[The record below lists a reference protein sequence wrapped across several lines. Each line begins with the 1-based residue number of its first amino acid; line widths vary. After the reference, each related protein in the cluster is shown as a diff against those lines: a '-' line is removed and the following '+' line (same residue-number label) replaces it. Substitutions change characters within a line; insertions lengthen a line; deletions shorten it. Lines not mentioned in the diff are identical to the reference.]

1 MARNLTTGLQRGLR
15 RSIAGGLGASDLFST
30 APLDLR
36 FAQQKT
42 LDPRVTFTRQSRATY
57 VDGDGVIR
65 TATTNLLLQ
74 SEDFSTTWTNTES
87 SENINVAVAP
97 NGTTTA
103 DALVDTVNN
112 SSHNVNQSVAGCAG
126 STSYTFSC
134 YMKKGSKDFGALVF
148 SPNASWG
155 TGSGATVFFDLTN
168 GTISASTSATGTIQA
183 LPNGWYRCTAT
194 ATTVAS
200 PGTVSLRVGSSLTG
214 SAQTYEGNGDEAIY
228 LWGAQLEQSTTVGE
242 YIPTTSTINS
252 APRFDHDPTTG
263 ESLGLLME
271 ESRQN
276 LVTQS
281 ESFSTWTV
289 SGQGTTQSTDVGIV
303 APDGSTGNVQLFTE
317 DLTTGVHRI
326 FISPYIEQTTKT
338 HSVFAKAATG
348 TRKIYLSSDG
358 PTGTRQNITFDLQT
372 GDIVD
377 NSGDWSGVFI
387 TPYPN
392 GWYRIG
398 GTITDNGGSTL
409 LLIGMNDNTTSYTGD
424 GTSGF
429 YLWGA
434 QLEAGSKATSYIP
447 TTTTAATRAAD
458 VASIS
463 GSNFSSWYR
472 QDEGTVFAEA
482 ERPDASRSNTV
493 AASITDGSGENRIEV
508 RSSSTSN
515 ANARCEITALGLGQY
530 SNATLAS
537 DTAYKKIALAYA
549 ADNVNSAA
557 NGNAGITDTVATIPV
572 VSQLYIGNDIFLT
585 DYRPGHVK
593 RLTYWPQ
600 RLSNDTLQNI
610 TV

>member
-1 MARNLTTGLQRGLR
+1 
-15 RSIAGGLGASDLFST
+15 
-30 APLDLR
+30 
-36 FAQQKT
+36 
-42 LDPRVTFTRQSRATY
+42 
-57 VDGDGVIR
+57 
-65 TATTNLLLQ
+65 
-74 SEDFSTTWTNTES
+74 
-87 SENINVAVAP
+87 VAP

-103 DALVDTVNN
+103 DKLVATLNN
-112 SSHNVNQSVAGCAG
+112 DQKFVETTASVISSFSYAFGMFAKKGEYEVLQISVAN
-126 STSYTFSC
+126 TNFS
-134 YMKKGSKDFGALVF
+134 
-148 SPNASWG
+148 G
-155 TGSGATVFFDLTN
+155 TLAYANFNLNT
-168 GTISASTSATGTIQA
+168 GTIVSSVDCTPSIQAIGDGWFRCSVIMAAATGTGTNA
-183 LPNGWYRCTAT
+183 FRFSPY
-194 ATTVAS
+194 AS
-200 PGTVSLRVGSSLTG
+200 GNPGRLASYTG
-214 SAQTYEGNGDEAIY
+214 DGTSGIY

>member
-65 TATTNLLLQ
+65 TATTNLITR
-74 SEDFSTTWTNTES
+74 SEEFEDAAWAKTDTTISANS
-87 SENINVAVAP
+87 VVAP
-97 NGTTTA
+97 NGTLTA
-103 DALVDTVNN
+103 DLATEGTAGTGRTERTSVVTVP
-112 SSHNVNQSVAGCAG
+112 AG
-126 STSYTFSC
+126 STLAFSIRVL
-134 YMKKGSKDFGALVF
+134 KSSELDWVRLRISNSAGTNLGAAWFNIQTGAKGTASSFG
-148 SPNASWG
+148 
-155 TGSGATVFFDLTN
+155 TN
-168 GTISASTSATGTIQA
+168 SNTISDIQSLGGGWYLLSLITTFATGDT
-183 LPNGWYRCTAT
+183 TANLL
-194 ATTVAS
+194 VAS
-200 PGTVSLRVGSSLTG
+200 ASADNSFTRVNN
-214 SAQTYEGNGDEAIY
+214 AAYA

-263 ESLGLLME
+263 ESLGLLVE
-271 ESRQN
+271 KSRQN
-276 LVTQS
+276 LATQS

-317 DLTTGVHRI
+317 DLTTGPHRI

-338 HSVFAKAATG
+338 HSVFVKAATG
-348 TRKIYLSSDG
+348 TREIYLSSDG

-372 GDIVD
+372 GDLVN

-409 LLIGMNDNTTSYTGD
+409 FLIGMNDGTTSYTGD

-429 YLWGA
+429 YIWGA

-447 TTTTAATRAAD
+447 TTGAAANRAAD

-472 QDEGTVFAEA
+472 QDEGTMY
-482 ERPDASRSNTV
+482 
-493 AASITDGSGENRIEV
+493 SGN
-508 RSSSTSN
+508 
-515 ANARCEITALGLGQY
+515 LQY
-530 SNATLAS
+530 RL
-537 DTAYKKIALAYA
+537 
-549 ADNVNSAA
+549 DNS
-557 NGNAGITDTVATIPV
+557 P
-572 VSQLYIGNDIFLT
+572 QLRGCN
-585 DYRPGHVK
+585 
-593 RLTYWPQ
+593 
-600 RLSNDTLQNI
+600 
-610 TV
+610 